1 VDRRSLS
8 RAFAACLAA
17 GVAAGCSGGDADP
30 EPIATADPADDATE
44 TPDPDPDAPDDG
56 DEDADGDGDAGEANE
71 DPPAASD
78 PAVIPDDASAIDDAY
93 VQAVLDGLDAALG
106 EAGVAAAD
114 AGGAFDE
121 ATSAAL
127 FSAYTPE
134 LHGDVT
140 DTWERF
146 VLPTLVDDPAPP
158 TSTVTEVLT
167 ATPTCIDLTAT
178 RDLSPLGVEDGAA
191 PEDWRIVVLPA
202 PEITPPNATAW
213 RMRVET
219 GASEGQ
225 VDDACAEL
233 GS

>member
-1 VDRRSLS
+1 VLGRSLS
-8 RAFAACLAA
+8 RGLAVCLAA
-17 GVAAGCSGGDADP
+17 GLVVAGCTGDDP
-30 EPIATADPADDATE
+30 EPGAIGTSEPTEEPAADDGTDPADDPAD
-44 TPDPDPDAPDDG
+44 DPA
-56 DEDADGDGDAGEANE
+56 E
-71 DPPAASD
+71 DPAEDPVEEATQGPAD
-78 PAVIPDDASAIDDAY
+78 PSTVPDDAAAIDEAY

-106 EAGVAAAD
+106 AAGVAAAD

-121 ATSAAL
+121 ASSAAL

-146 VLPTLVDDPAPP
+146 VLPTLAEEPAPP
-158 TSTVTEVLT
+158 TSTVTDVLT

-178 RDLSPLGVEDGAA
+178 RDLSPLGVADGAA
-191 PEDWRIVVLPA
+191 PEDWRIVLLPE

-219 GASEGQ
+219 GVSDEQ
-225 VDDACAEL
+225 VDDACGEL